1 MGNCETCV
9 NSSKTAKGSQGISYD
24 KGKKRRSKESGGER
38 GSRRNSFSTHSN
50 SGRKYYP
57 WSRRTQRSSWLGLT
71 RNACMN
77 LTWLFTL
84 PVVET
89 DETTSYKSAVQKS
102 DFRILKTIGRGTYG
116 KVYLVQH
123 NVTNEIYAMKSV
135 LKDLL
140 IKTDQVQGIRGKS
153 RFDSLARY

>member
-1 MGNCETCV
+1 M
-9 NSSKTAKGSQGISYD
+9 
-24 KGKKRRSKESGGER
+24 
-38 GSRRNSFSTHSN
+38 
-50 SGRKYYP
+50 
-57 WSRRTQRSSWLGLT
+57 
-71 RNACMN
+71 
-77 LTWLFTL
+77 
-84 PVVET
+84 
-89 DETTSYKSAVQKS
+89 QKS

-153 RFDSLARY
+153 ILDSPFTTIDLT